1 MSDQNFANELP
12 APFMSIEETTTT
24 TTTTT
29 TSTTTTTTPRPITA
43 MARRTPTLGEGN
55 KITVVEFQ
63 ATFLGQNSNAKG
75 GFKSEDTGKILRLQH
90 KYSKSLS

>member
-29 TSTTTTTTPRPITA
+29 TSTTTTTTPRPVTA
-43 MARRTPTLGEGN
+43 MARRTPTLGN
-55 KITVVEFQ
+55 VI
-63 ATFLGQNSNAKG
+63 
-75 GFKSEDTGKILRLQH
+75 
-90 KYSKSLS
+90 

>member
-43 MARRTPTLGEGN
+43 MARRTPTLGKGN

-63 ATFLGQNSNAKG
+63 ATFLGQNSNAR
-75 GFKSEDTGKILRLQH
+75 KIVKKKNKPLHRGY
-90 KYSKSLS
+90 K